1 MDVAANLLT
10 VLLLSIAIIVYI
22 IVLTRK
28 SKTSE
33 RCYNS
38 SVQSD
43 PDDLVVHRGQ
53 SMKTM
58 TRCSVDLFAIL
69 NSSRMRADGSR
80 LKLS

>member
-53 SMKTM
+53 SMK
-58 TRCSVDLFAIL
+58 L
-69 NSSRMRADGSR
+69 
-80 LKLS
+80 